1 MHSWHKTVFIYS
13 CVGHTY
19 IHTCIYI
26 YTYTSEFLHK
36 TKPYPSKD
44 IPAKDNT
51 IPSKTG
57 CHKTPASCNAPAPRR
72 DLSPLSSF
80 LVGRTPY
87 IDICLHGTR
96 RLSYIV
102 VWSTQIHNCKTPWY
116 ILESAFWA
124 CSKDNATLTHL
135 SHRPRC
141 ADKGLSCADFRTLV
155 EPLEPKWLPR

>member
-1 MHSWHKTVFIYS
+1 MTSLVV
-13 CVGHTY
+13 VGCTPYIAICIHGTRRSSSIVVWGTHIY
-19 IHTCIYI
+19 IHVYIYI

-57 CHKTPASCNAPAPRR
+57 CHKTSGSCNAPARRR
-72 DLSPLSSF
+72 DLSSASSS

-102 VWSTQIHNCKTPWY
+102 VWNTQIHNCKTPWY
-116 ILESAFWA
+116 ILESVF
-124 CSKDNATLTHL
+124 
-135 SHRPRC
+135 
-141 ADKGLSCADFRTLV
+141 
-155 EPLEPKWLPR
+155 